1 MACRAIASGKLYH
14 ELVTT
19 AAGPGIGTGTLRQEA
34 DAMAGDG
41 EARQVVGVG
50 VDGSAESIAAL
61 SWASRYAAATGAKV
75 RAVHAWHYPS
85 AFGVPPVGKAPP
97 PVTAEVEQ
105 RMRDDMAQAV
115 AQAYPDPDGAQP
127 ETALRYGHPV
137 EVLIDESKAADLL
150 VVGHQ
155 GHSAFTGMLVGSV
168 SIHCVTS
175 AACPVVVVR
184 GG

>member
-1 MACRAIASGKLYH
+1 MADEG
-14 ELVTT
+14 
-19 AAGPGIGTGTLRQEA
+19 G
-34 DAMAGDG
+34 
-41 EARQVVGVG
+41 ARQVVAVG

-61 SWASRYAAATGAKV
+61 GWASRYAAATGAKV
-75 RAVHAWHYPS
+75 RAVHAWHYPA
-85 AFGVPPVGKAPP
+85 AFGIAPVGKAPE

-105 RMRDDMAQAV
+105 RMRDELAQAV
-115 AQAYPDPDGAQP
+115 AQVYPDPADSQVEIAV
-127 ETALRYGHPV
+127 RYGHPV
-137 EVLIDESKAADLL
+137 EVLIDESNAASLL
-150 VVGHQ
+150 VVGHH